1 MTGPRP
7 GPTRLPPDIDEV
19 VRRVLEAADL
29 GVTDGRDEVER
40 ELRAH
45 FEDGLAA
52 GASGEELI
60 RRFGDPVAAG
70 RRIAQTRPR
79 AAARDRGEDGR
90 WWMWTEGYTEIVRAL
105 RRLRRA
111 PAFSLIVIA
120 TLGLGVGANTGIF
133 MVLNAV
139 LLEGLPY
146 AEPDRL
152 VRLYEGNEE
161 DPLYFEYLRA
171 PVVAQYRAWD
181 EIFEDVASLYT
192 YRELGADLT
201 DGTTPRR
208 ITLLR
213 VSAGYFETLGVPPL
227 LGRAFREEE
236 SFGPGESQGSSDLI
250 APVTVISHHL
260 WASQLGADE
269 NVVGSTIR
277 LDGEPFEVVGV
288 MPARFRDPFGS
299 RADLWIPQDLR
310 RGGSNS
316 FGNFYLSAVARLRPG
331 VTLEQASARARVLQE
346 QWAEAEPEAEGAIPT
361 LVPLHDDVVGATR
374 ARMLWILTAAG
385 VLVLFTACLNVANL
399 LLARGMTLDRP
410 LALRSA
416 LGAGRSR
423 LVASILAENGILAL
437 GGGLVGLAVAWL
449 SLRGLTSIALS
460 ALPEVVELEMG
471 PPVFLF
477 ALLVTMTALLGFGL
491 APALRLSRT
500 SPSDVLRSGDRAS
513 TAGRATRRLRDGLVV
528 VQVAAALVLV
538 TAAALLTRS
547 FDALTDVPLVVD
559 PTEVLTFE
567 VHLPEARYPTGAERH
582 AFHEQL
588 NQRLTELPAVAS
600 VGAISWLPVR
610 GRYHIWG
617 LQWPPEGT
625 PRGRA
630 RRLDIVRR
638 TDHRGRLLP
647 DDGHRDGPG
656 RASARDRP
664 QR

>member
-1 MTGPRP
+1 MSTRRP
-7 GPTRLPPDIDEV
+7 EATQLPPEV
-19 VRRVLEAADL
+19 EKVVGRVLEAADL
-29 GVTDGRDEVER
+29 GMADGREEVQR
-40 ELRAH
+40 ELRTH

-52 GASGEELI
+52 GTSAAELI
-60 RRFGDPVAAG
+60 RRFGDPAAAG
-70 RRIAQTRPR
+70 RRIAATRPR
-79 AAARDRGEDGR
+79 AAARSRGEDGR
-90 WWMWTEGYTEIVRAL
+90 RWKSWTGWSTEMVPAL

-111 PAFSLIVIA
+111 PAFSLIVIV

-133 MVLNAV
+133 TVLNAV
-139 LLEGLPY
+139 LLEELPY
-146 AEPDRL
+146 AEPERL

-161 DPLYFEYLRA
+161 DPLGFEYLRA

-201 DGTTPRR
+201 DGPTPRR
-208 ITLLR
+208 LTRMR

-227 LGRAFREEE
+227 LGRTFREEE
-236 SFGPGESQGSSDLI
+236 SYGPGESQGSRDLI
-250 APVTVISHHL
+250 APVTVVSHHL
-260 WASQLGADE
+260 WTDQLGADE

-277 LDGEPFEVVGV
+277 LDGERFEVVGV
-288 MPARFRDPFGS
+288 MPTRFRDPFGS

-331 VTLEQASARARVLQE
+331 VSLEQASERVRVLQE
-346 QWAEAEPEAEGAIPT
+346 QWAEAGPDAEGSIPT
-361 LVPLHDDVVGATR
+361 IVPLHDDVVGATR
-374 ARMLWILTAAG
+374 TRMLWILTVAG

-399 LLARGMTLDRP
+399 LLARGLTLDRP

-423 LVASILAENGILAL
+423 LVAMILAENGLLAV
-437 GGGLVGLAVAWL
+437 GGGLLGLGVAWL
-449 SLRGLTSIALS
+449 SLRGLSSIAPA
-460 ALPEVVELEMG
+460 ALPGVVELEMG

-477 ALLVTMTALLGFGL
+477 ALLITVTALLGFGL

-500 SPSDVLRSGDRAS
+500 APSDVLRSGDRAS
-513 TAGRATRRLRDGLVV
+513 TTSRAARRLRDGLVV

-538 TAAALLTRS
+538 TGATLLGRS
-547 FDALTDVPLVVD
+547 FDALTNVPLAVD
-559 PTEVLTFE
+559 PTNVVTFE
-567 VHLPEARYPTGAERH
+567 VHLPEARYQTGSERH

-588 NQRLTELPAVAS
+588 HQRLTELPAVSS

-625 PRGRA
+625 PE
-630 RRLDIVRR
+630 VE
-638 TDHRGRLLP
+638 
-647 DDGHRDGPG
+647 
-656 RASARDRP
+656 
-664 QR
+664 